1 MAGTWAHLL
10 IPDLHPLLPPAAHFS
25 IPSLNAIVA
34 RKKSDKN
41 LSVLLVFKSERRRFI
56 KTLYGV
62 VSSSS
67 SLFFLY
73 FYSRL
78 C

>member
-41 LSVLLVFKSERRRFI
+41 LSVLLVFKSEQRRFI
-56 KTLYGV
+56 KNFYGV

-67 SLFFLY
+67 LFFLS

>member
-41 LSVLLVFKSERRRFI
+41 LSVLLVFKSEQRRFI
-56 KTLYGV
+56 KKLYGV
-62 VSSSS
+62 VSSSP
-67 SLFFLY
+67 LFFLS

>member
-41 LSVLLVFKSERRRFI
+41 LSVLLVFKSEQRRFI
-56 KTLYGV
+56 KNLYGV

-67 SLFFLY
+67 LIFLS

>member
-41 LSVLLVFKSERRRFI
+41 LSVLLVFESEQRRFI
-56 KTLYGV
+56 KKLYGV

-67 SLFFLY
+67 LFFLS

>member
-1 MAGTWAHLL
+1 MVGTWAHLL

-41 LSVLLVFKSERRRFI
+41 LSVLLVFESEQRRFI
-56 KTLYGV
+56 KKLYGV
-62 VSSSS
+62 VSSSP
-67 SLFFLY
+67 LFFLS

>member
-41 LSVLLVFKSERRRFI
+41 LSVLLVFESEQRRFI
-56 KTLYGV
+56 KKLYGV
-62 VSSSS
+62 VSSSP
-67 SLFFLY
+67 LFFLS